1 MRSSRTA
8 IAQPTPGK
16 CTTKG
21 RLMSESTSTESRET
35 NFPDIASEYDAFISY
50 KHGPVDSAAARAL
63 QKNLEHFRMPIVAGR
78 GPKRI
83 RRVFLDEGE
92 LSATAAFSARI
103 QQALKNARWLI
114 IICSPA
120 TKNSPWVNL
129 EIESFIK
136 YHDRDHI
143 LAVMTSGEPVDIF
156 PDAFIGSGN
165 MPDEMLAADARG
177 ETAQEVV
184 KKLRGDT
191 LLRIAAPILGMTY
204 DDLKQRHRTYQ
215 LRRFSIVASICLAA
229 VSSFLIYAALQNRKL
244 SRFNRN
250 LTLTHSELVTE
261 KAATQLSEGNNLQA
275 VSSLLSVVRSFTAPG
290 STGQILN
297 AGTSADDILPASQ
310 YQLTEALN
318 LYRPY
323 LTPNI
328 QDQHIEVCALYNAP
342 ESLEA
347 DLLSDSDG
355 THLLAA
361 GSRGVYVW
369 DTKTD
374 KLSIVIPIALDDSI
388 RNWSPDA
395 LCDGDRI
402 ILCGSHS
409 AVCYDYTTGDVVWK
423 TMIVD
428 QVCCVARFRSDS
440 PARTDRLYLLSQ
452 SGLTVLDAES
462 GSILSENRLTAAS
475 TSADPGTIAAD
486 PGDVSSADETIVLSI
501 PQQPTI
507 SASGKYL
514 LFTTEDSSQMYS
526 LCACDLTTFEVA
538 LIDTA
543 PNNRFEYNTVTTY
556 IDPDT
561 GTEHILYASTQ
572 YSDSQSI
579 CLLTSASLSGN
590 TAAAADPLS
599 EPAAPIAR
607 IDWQKEYP
615 LNAQQLQ
622 NGTLTAHL
630 KTVGGRVCFV
640 PQFEREGQP
649 PAIMCSCYSDLL
661 LLDPA
666 SGEVLNKSPFAS
678 NIFKLVREPDCVSA
692 YTTGGRLY
700 LYNGEQTQLASS
712 TFPFDCNDIEKLPGQ
727 FTFFCLFNQKEIRRY
742 SPADPDGNYVLMA
755 QANERP
761 PASPVFRDREWTVLH
776 DLSNLC
782 WISETGDMF
791 RSSAF
796 SELDPD
802 GAGKSAAPR
811 FLAIED
817 GSLLYV
823 DAFYDETSGTV
834 VSSYRLNMADGN
846 VTKEELFRTDIYI
859 YPLEGSFLYDPN
871 RRILYFMASGEDV
884 TILWAYDM
892 ETKKAV
898 RHALPLGLSC
908 LFYRL
913 SPDGSKIL
921 LTSDMD
927 LLVLDT
933 STWKTDYTI
942 SLADY
947 APSSL
952 SYLSRATD
960 NGLIAWDGRTLVVPE
975 HLALHVYDASG
986 RETHTIALAEDLSD
1000 HFGNMVP
1007 CAALSPDGNC
1017 LYYIYGSSLTQ
1028 YSLPDAKILNEATL
1042 ESVSSSTH
1050 SYSDVWDY
1058 SFASVTDSPAAG
1070 GSRYGLSSLKG
1081 RKKDAPD
1088 TLRVLYGN
1096 DFYCVSCDPDAFGV
1110 KTHVPGT
1117 LAFNP
1122 FTGQI
1127 YTTLL
1132 AITPTGTAY
1141 NVLRYKEYSIDDIVR
1156 IAEERYNSVDGIPA
1170 PADSR

>member
-1 MRSSRTA
+1 
-8 IAQPTPGK
+8 
-16 CTTKG
+16 
-21 RLMSESTSTESRET
+21 MSESTSTESRET

-229 VSSFLIYAALQNRKL
+229 VSGFLIYAALQNRKL

-323 LTPNI
+323 LVPNI

-342 ESLEA
+342 ESLEV
-347 DLLSDSDG
+347 DLLSDNDG
-355 THLLAA
+355 THLLGA
-361 GSRGVYVW
+361 GTQSVYVW
-369 DTKTD
+369 DTNTD
-374 KLSIVIPIALDDSI
+374 KMSLVIPFGEPVV
-388 RNWSPDA
+388 NWSSDA
-395 LCDGDRI
+395 LCDGGRI

-409 AVCYDYTTGDVVWK
+409 AVCYDYTTGSVVWK
-423 TMIVD
+423 TTILDRVYSA
-428 QVCCVARFRSDS
+428 ARLRTS
-440 PARTDRLYLLSQ
+440 PNSPSQTDTLYLLSQ
-452 SGLTVLDAES
+452 SSLTVLDAGS
-462 GSILSENRLTAAS
+462 GAILSENRLIDAS
-475 TSADPGTIAAD
+475 TGADPGTAAAD
-486 PGDVSSADETIVLSI
+486 PGGASPDDDSIVLSD
-501 PQQPTI
+501 PQNVSV

-514 LFTTEDSSQMYS
+514 LFTHKESSGPRS
-526 LCACDLTTFEVA
+526 LCICDLATFKVVF
-538 LIDTA
+538 IDTA
-543 PNNRFEYNTVTTY
+543 PSENCEYNAVTSY
-556 IDPDT
+556 VDPDS
-561 GTEHILYASTQ
+561 GTEHILYARTQ
-572 YSDSQSI
+572 YSNSQST
-579 CLLTSASLSGN
+579 CVLASASLTGK
-590 TAAAADPLS
+590 AAADAGSSAALTGKPAEDAAS
-599 EPAAPIAR
+599 ASATAPESAPAALN
-607 IDWQKEYP
+607 DWETEYP

-622 NGTLTAHL
+622 HGSLTTYLETA
-630 KTVGGRVCFV
+630 GGRVSFI
-640 PQFEREGQP
+640 PLFEREGQP
-649 PAIMCSCYSDLL
+649 PAIVCGCYSDLL

-666 SGEVLNKSPFAS
+666 SGNTLNKAS
-678 NIFKLVREPDCVSA
+678 LANNISQLVQRSNCVFA
-692 YTTGGRLY
+692 YTTGGKLY
-700 LYNGEQTQLASS
+700 AYDGGKSQLFSS
-712 TFPFDCNDIEKLPGQ
+712 AFPFDCNDIEQLSGQ
-727 FTFFCLFNQKEIRRY
+727 LTFFCMFGRKEIRRY
-742 SPADPDGNYVLMA
+742 SPAAPDSNYTLLTELKD
-755 QANERP
+755 QPPQRP
-761 PASPVFRDREWTVLH
+761 IFRDREWTVLK
-776 DLSNLC
+776 DLSSLC
-782 WISETGDMF
+782 WISEKGDTY
-791 RSSAF
+791 R
-796 SELDPD
+796 
-802 GAGKSAAPR
+802 SAAFDELEPDSAGDASSYVTPH

-817 GSLLYV
+817 GCLLYV
-823 DAFYDETSGTV
+823 DAVYDEASGTV
-834 VSSYRLNMADGN
+834 VSSYRLNLEDGN
-846 VTKEELFRTDIYI
+846 VAKEDLFRTDIYI
-859 YPLEGSFLYDPN
+859 YPLEGCFLYDPD
-871 RRILYFMASGEDV
+871 RRTLYFMTPGKDV
-884 TILWAYDM
+884 TILWSYDM
-892 ETKKAV
+892 ETQKAV
-898 RHALPLGLSC
+898 RHVLPLGDYC

-921 LTSDMD
+921 LTSDMN

-933 STWKTDYTI
+933 STWKTDYTV
-942 SLADY
+942 SLAEY
-947 APSSL
+947 APSSFD
-952 SYLSRATD
+952 YLSRATN
-960 NGLIAWDGRTLVVPE
+960 NGLITWDGRTLVVPE

-986 RETHTIALAEDLSD
+986 RETHRIALAEDISD
-1000 HFGNMVP
+1000 RSENFVP
-1007 CAALSPDGNC
+1007 HAALSPDGNT
-1017 LYYIYGSSLTQ
+1017 LYYVYGSSLTQ
-1028 YSLPDAKILNEATL
+1028 YSLPDAKILNEVTI
-1042 ESVSSSTH
+1042 EYDSSSFL
-1050 SYSDVWDY
+1050 SYSETWDY
-1058 SFASVTDSPAAG
+1058 SFASASDSLPSD
-1070 GSRYGLSSLKG
+1070 GSRFSWFSSG
-1081 RKKDAPD
+1081 RNRNGAPN
-1088 TLRVLYGN
+1088 TLRILYGN
-1096 DFYCVSCDPDAFGV
+1096 DFFCVNCDPDAFGV
-1110 KTHVPGT
+1110 KTHIPKT

-1122 FTGQI
+1122 LTGKI
-1127 YTTLL
+1127 YKTVLQSTS
-1132 AITPTGTAY
+1132 TGSSY
-1141 NVLRYKEYSIDDIVR
+1141 QVIYYKEYSIDDIAR
-1156 IAEERYNSVDGIPA
+1156 IAQERYDSADETSE
-1170 PADSR
+1170 PADDR